1 MTNENHKTTL
11 SAYIFG
17 GFMVFAGIVH
27 FANPT
32 MFLPFIPDFLPRE
45 AINYAGGVVEILVGA
60 GVFFLPTRKLALLGI
75 LLLMWA
81 FLPLHTAD
89 IFKENPAVGSHTIAY
104 IRLPLQ
110 FILIYWAW
118 FNYRQV
124 A

>member
-1 MTNENHKTTL
+1 MTHKNTI

-27 FANPT
+27 FLNPT
-32 MFLPFIPDFLPRE
+32 MFLPFIPESLPQE
-45 AINYAGGVVEILVGA
+45 AINYAGGVVEILVGV
-60 GVFFLPTRKLALLGI
+60 GVFFQATRKVALLGI

-81 FLPLHTAD
+81 FLPLHTID
-89 IFKENPAVGSHTIAY
+89 IFKETPAVGSHTIAY

-118 FNYRQV
+118 YNYKK

>member
-1 MTNENHKTTL
+1 MIHKNHKTTI

-27 FANPT
+27 FLNPT
-32 MFLPFIPDFLPRE
+32 MFLPFIPESLPQE
-45 AINYAGGVVEILVGA
+45 AINYLGGVVEILVGV
-60 GVFFLPTRKLALLGI
+60 GVFFQATRKLALLAI

-81 FLPLHTAD
+81 FLPLHTID
-89 IFKENPAVGSHTIAY
+89 IFKDTPAVGSHTIAY

-110 FILIYWAW
+110 FVLIYWAW
-118 FNYRQV
+118 YNYKK